1 MDYTIV
7 KNQDAL
13 KEKLKNGTVL
23 VSFTKKN
30 GERRDMQCT
39 LNASTI
45 PQGPTKEK
53 STRSVPST
61 SLAVYDVTA
70 QGWRSF
76 CWDSII
82 EVK

>member
-1 MDYTIV
+1 MNYTNIET
-7 KNQDAL
+7 QDAL
-13 KEKLKNGTVL
+13 KEQLKNGTLL

-30 GERRDMQCT
+30 GERRDMHCT
-39 LNASTI
+39 LAPSAI
-45 PQGPTKEK
+45 PKGPAKETT
-53 STRSVPST
+53 SRPTSST
-61 SLAVYDVTA
+61 SLAVYDVNA